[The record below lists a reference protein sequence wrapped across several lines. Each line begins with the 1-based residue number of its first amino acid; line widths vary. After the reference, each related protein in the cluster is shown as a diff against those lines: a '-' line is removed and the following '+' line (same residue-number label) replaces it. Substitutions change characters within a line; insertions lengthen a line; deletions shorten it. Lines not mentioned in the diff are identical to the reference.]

1 MNINKLVIDTLRP
14 LGLDVRYRVYS
25 GNNPTYITF
34 FEINNMDDDYSDNEN
49 ETEVH
54 SLQVDL
60 WSKSDVTQLKKEI
73 KEALKGT
80 FEDVTYQDLYEP
92 DTKTFHIAFRCY
104 FYEEKESE
112 LIGKN

>member
-1 MNINKLVIDTLRP
+1 MNINKLIIDTLRP
-14 LGLDVRYRVYS
+14 LGLDVRYRIYS
-25 GNNPTYITF
+25 GSKPAYITF

-112 LIGKN
+112 LSGKN